1 MAGLRRLE
9 RLERR
14 RESLLDIGS
23 PERNGIGREF
33 IERKFKAGAV
43 GGQRT
48 LQKALPRKS
57 DEPEPVARIELDKLL
72 HEPFRVRETRG
83 LNVLCEHAP
92 GDVEDK
98 EQVASLSV
106 EFLDLYAPGGSC
118 RRDDE
123 TEHGEAEQDKTENT
137 SAF

>member
-1 MAGLRRLE
+1 MRGLRRLE

-57 DEPEPVARIELDKLL
+57 DEPEPVARIEFDKFL
-72 HEPFRVRETRG
+72 HEPFRVRETRR